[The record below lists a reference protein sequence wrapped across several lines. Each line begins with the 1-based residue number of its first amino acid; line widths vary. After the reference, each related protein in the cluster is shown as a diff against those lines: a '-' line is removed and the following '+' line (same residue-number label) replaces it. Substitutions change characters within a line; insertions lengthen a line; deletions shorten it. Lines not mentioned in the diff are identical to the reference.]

1 MFELSRAAPAKQ
13 CTDMMIEATTEIGGE
28 PGPFGKRIMELADR
42 LAQWSES
49 PDGLTCTYLSPAH
62 RSVAAEIAD
71 LMRCA
76 GLVTEIDAVANVV
89 GRYPARKQAAQA
101 LILAS
106 HYDTVRDAGKYD
118 GRLGVL
124 TALVVAEHINRL
136 GRKLPFHLDVI
147 AFSEEEGVR
156 FSSSFLGSC
165 AVAGRFDNELLERR
179 DASGVSLAVAM
190 REAGLDPEEIPALA
204 RRREGLGG
212 YLEVHIEQG
221 PVLLDEGLPVGIVGA
236 IAGSVRMVIT
246 VTGSAGHAGT
256 VPMAR
261 RHDAAAAAA
270 ELVLYVEKRCAQAPT
285 LVGTVGQLAVPDGA
299 INIIPGRCDLTLD
312 VRASDDVMRDAAVS
326 DIMAEIGRI
335 AARRGVSFDCKEVQR
350 TGAVRCSPRLQS
362 VLADAVACAGV
373 KPRYLPSGAGHDA
386 MMFDGLTD
394 TAMLFVRC
402 GNGGVSHSPREII
415 TAEDADIAARIV
427 LDAVLRLAEAS

>member
-1 MFELSRAAPAKQ
+1 VFELARPVRADQ
-13 CTDMMIEATTEIGGE
+13 MIEASAEIGSE
-28 PGPFGKRIMELADR
+28 PGAFGRRIIELADR

-62 RSVAAEIAD
+62 RSVAAEIAA
-71 LMRCA
+71 LMRSA
-76 GLVTEIDAVANVV
+76 GLRTEVDAVANVV
-89 GRYPARKQAAQA
+89 GRYPARAQSAPA

-106 HYDTVRDAGKYD
+106 HYDTVRNAGKYD

-124 TALVVAEHINRL
+124 TALVAAEHLNRV
-136 GRKLPFHLDVI
+136 GRKLPFHLDLI

-156 FSSSFLGSC
+156 FSSSFLGSS
-165 AVAGRFDNELLERR
+165 AVAGRFDSKLLERC
-179 DASGVSLAVAM
+179 DAGGVSLAAAM
-190 REAGLDPEEIPALA
+190 RQAGLDPGEIPALG
-204 RRREGLGG
+204 RRRDELAG

-236 IAGSVRMVIT
+236 IAGAVRATIT
-246 VTGSAGHAGT
+246 VTGTAGHAGT

-285 LVGTVGQLAVPDGA
+285 LVGTVGQLEVPDGA
-299 INIIPGRCDLTLD
+299 INIVPGRCNLTLD
-312 VRASDDVMRDAAVS
+312 IRAGDDATRDAAVS
-326 DIMAEIGRI
+326 DIMVEISRI
-335 AARRGVSFDCKEVQR
+335 AAQRGVSFECKEVQR
-350 TGAVRCSPRLQS
+350 TGAVRSSPRLQS
-362 VLADAVACAGV
+362 VLADAVAAAGV

-402 GNGGVSHSPREII
+402 GNGGVSHSPREIV
-415 TAEDADIAARIV
+415 TAEDADIAARIL